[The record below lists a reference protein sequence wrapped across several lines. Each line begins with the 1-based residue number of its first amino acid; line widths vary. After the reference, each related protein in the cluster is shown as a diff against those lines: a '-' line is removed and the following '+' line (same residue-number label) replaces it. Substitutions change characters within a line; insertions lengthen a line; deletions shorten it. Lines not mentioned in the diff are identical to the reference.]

1 MRILMIED
9 DRRLALLMRT
19 VLEEERYNVDHASDG
34 DMGLELAL
42 RDTYDLIVIDW
53 MLPGRDGLSV
63 CRAIRAARV
72 HSAVLMLTA
81 RGQVEDRVAGLES
94 GADDYL
100 VKPFAFDEL
109 IARLHALS
117 RRFNQGGGLSDELRA
132 GSLVMDLKA
141 HAARRGTATLDLTK
155 KEWDMLEYFMRN
167 PNQIL
172 SRESILDYVWS
183 YDHNVQPEMVDV
195 YISYLR
201 QKLKA
206 DGGSDPIHTV
216 RGFGYRFEVNDA

>member
-9 DRRLALLMRT
+9 DRRLASLMKT
-19 VLEEERYNVDHASDG
+19 VLEDEKYNVDHASEG
-34 DMGLELAL
+34 DTGLELAL
-42 RDTYDLIVIDW
+42 RDTYDLIIVDW
-53 MLPGRDGLSV
+53 MLPGRDGLSI
-63 CRAIRAARV
+63 CRTIRAARV

-117 RRFNQGGGLSDELRA
+117 RRFNNGAGSTDELRS
-132 GSLVMDLKA
+132 GDLVMDIKA
-141 HAARRGTATLDLTK
+141 HTARRAQSTLDLTK

-167 PNQIL
+167 PNQTL
-172 SRESILDYVWS
+172 SRQSILDYVWS
-183 YDHNVQPEMVDV
+183 YDRSVQPEMVDV

-206 DGGSDPIHTV
+206 DGREDLIHTV
-216 RGFGYRFEVNDA
+216 RGFGYRFEGKDA

>member
-1 MRILMIED
+1 MRILMVED
-9 DRRLALLMRT
+9 DRRLSSLMKT
-19 VLEEERYNVDHASDG
+19 VLEDEKYNVDQASDG
-34 DMGLELAL
+34 DTGLELAL
-42 RDTYDLIVIDW
+42 RDTYDLIIVDW
-53 MLPGRDGLSV
+53 MLPGRDGLSI

-117 RRFNQGGGLSDELRA
+117 RRFSNAAGGTDELRV
-132 GSLVMDLKA
+132 GSLVMDIKA
-141 HAARRGTATLDLTK
+141 HSARRGTAALDLTK
-155 KEWDMLEYFMRN
+155 KEWEMLEYFMRN
-167 PNQIL
+167 PNQTL
-172 SRESILDYVWS
+172 SREAILDYVWS
-183 YDHNVQPEMVDV
+183 YDHTVQPEMVDV

-201 QKLKA
+201 QKLKTN
-206 DGGSDPIHTV
+206 GSPDPIHTV
-216 RGFGYRFEVNDA
+216 RGFGYRFEAADA